1 MNAESFALY
10 LRNPSLLYQA
20 SYQELKSLS
29 LLYPYCQNIHLLL
42 LQKSYLDG
50 LPEWGQN
57 LHKAAAYSIDRTF
70 LYHLMKQMD
79 AKTPETDS
87 FLLDEEY
94 LELKSLAE
102 LDEEMA
108 LMGGQSPEISPASQ
122 SLSFSPTAPHRLN
135 SSPEED
141 DEDDFHEDFLLRN
154 GSAPAAEAHEAASLS
169 PAGAQQD
176 MGSQEEVAEAVPD
189 AQNFPTTAKAKVPTP
204 VASPSADAIHDA
216 AAIALIIANLPLA
229 AHDDALPEPKGN
241 QAKPPLASPHLAVF
255 NQPIQ
260 RASHRHAP
268 VAQPLSVH
276 HHHAPAHPLPKNS
289 FTSWVEQF
297 QPPHIQN
304 KLNELMESRQ
314 LEAKRKKN
322 KRKKEDKKAAS
333 LAGLPPSAIR
343 SITENEEIATETLA
357 EILQAQGF
365 KDKAIEM
372 YQRLMLVFPEKS
384 SYFASKIENLK
395 SN

>member
-10 LRNPSLLYQA
+10 LRNPSMLYQA

-42 LQKSYLDG
+42 LQKSYLEG

-102 LDEEMA
+102 LDDEMA
-108 LMGGQSPEISPASQ
+108 LLEQQRPDTNPASQ
-122 SLSFSPTAPHRLN
+122 SLSFNFPPPPTPFNISP
-135 SSPEED
+135 D
-141 DEDDFHEDFLLRN
+141 DDDDFHEDFLMSN
-154 GSAPAAEAHEAASLS
+154 GSAPAAEEHEAASLS
-169 PAGAQQD
+169 PAGAQED
-176 MGSQEEVAEAVPD
+176 LGSQEKVAEAVPD
-189 AQNFPTTAKAKVPTP
+189 TQNFPTTAKAAAS
-204 VASPSADAIHDA
+204 VASPSADAVLDA
-216 AAIALIIANLPLA
+216 VAIALLIANLPFEA
-229 AHDDALPEPKGN
+229 DFAPQPEPKGKE
-241 QAKPPLASPHLAVF
+241 AKPVMASPHLAVL
-255 NQPIQ
+255 NQSIQ
-260 RASHRHAP
+260 RASHRQVPA
-268 VAQPLSVH
+268 VQPIS
-276 HHHAPAHPLPKNS
+276 AHYDPLASPLPKNS

-304 KLNELMESRQ
+304 QLHELMESRK

-322 KRKKEDKKAAS
+322 KPKKEAKKAAS
-333 LAGLPPSAIR
+333 LAALPPSAIR

>member
-10 LRNPSLLYQA
+10 LRNPSMLYQA

-42 LQKSYLDG
+42 LQKSYLEG

-70 LYHLMKQMD
+70 LYRLMKQMD

-108 LMGGQSPEISPASQ
+108 LLERQSPETNLASQ
-122 SLSFSPTAPHRLN
+122 SLSFNFPMPPTPLNISP
-135 SSPEED
+135 D
-141 DEDDFHEDFLLRN
+141 DDDDFHEDFLISN
-154 GSAPAAEAHEAASLS
+154 GSAPVAEEHEAASLS
-169 PAGAQQD
+169 PAGAQED
-176 MGSQEEVAEAVPD
+176 MGSQDKAAEAVAD
-189 AQNFPTTAKAKVPTP
+189 TQYFPTTAKAEAQ
-204 VASPSADAIHDA
+204 VASPSADAVHDA
-216 AAIALIIANLPLA
+216 VAIALIIANLPLE
-229 AHDDALPEPKGN
+229 AHNAPPPEPKGN
-241 QAKPPLASPHLAVF
+241 KEKPVMASPHLAVL
-255 NQPIQ
+255 NHPIQ
-260 RASHRHAP
+260 RASHRQVPA
-268 VAQPLSVH
+268 VQPIS
-276 HHHAPAHPLPKNS
+276 AHYDALASPLPKNS

-304 KLNELMESRQ
+304 QLHELMESRQ
-314 LEAKRKKN
+314 LEVKRKKN
-322 KRKKEDKKAAS
+322 KRKKEAKQAAS